1 MRLNDI
7 SFKTKIFFA
16 FGGGGVLLGIML
28 VVGYLTISTV
38 RGSLDEMYNE
48 HYTASVGV
56 TELKAD
62 LNQVRALLMGMI
74 AESEPSKREN
84 LRSKINET
92 SLNVDKRL
100 DALLENIKEPTMV
113 KKLEEIKDVWTAF
126 RDTRDK
132 EIIPAIFA
140 GDLHK
145 AVSIATGI
153 QAERYK
159 KFNGIV
165 TELVKKEDEEA
176 AGAYKRA
183 DNSYNKAVFFFIA
196 ALTAGSVFG
205 IIVIYNLSKNIIT
218 RLKILTDEAELIA
231 NGDFTNITS
240 VSGKDEI
247 GKLAQSINSIVENI
261 SGIISSIKEDERHL
275 KASSEEMLATA
286 KNIAAGTMEQAQ
298 KADQVSTA
306 SEEMSAT
313 VTEVARDASNAA
325 EAAVIANDSAQNG
338 GEVVLKTIEGMN
350 AVAKMV
356 KESSIVIRELGSRSN
371 EIGRIIKVIDDI
383 ADQTN
388 LLALNAA
395 IEAARA
401 GEQGRGF
408 AVVADEVRKL
418 AERTTKATKEIGE
431 MIKEIQGE
439 THKAVLS
446 MDAGTK
452 EVEAEVQLAT
462 DAGNSLKDIISQVDK
477 VTGIIQHIATAT
489 EEQSKASEE
498 ISRDIETVAEV
509 AKEMANGAGR
519 IVDVAGKLK
528 TIEADI
534 DALIANFKIKEEKE
548 AAGKGLPLQAVSRG
562 RGAMPDEKSAK
573 KRLASRNI

>member
-1 MRLNDI
+1 MHLNDT
-7 SFKTKIFFA
+7 SFKTKIFFT
-16 FGGGGVLLGIML
+16 FGGGAVFLGLLAI
-28 VVGYLTISTV
+28 VGYLTISTI
-38 RGSLDEMYNE
+38 RQSLDEMYNE

-56 TELKAD
+56 IELKAD

-74 AESEPSKREN
+74 IETDSGKREGIHS
-84 LRSKINET
+84 RIKEATIDI
-92 SLNVDKRL
+92 DKEL
-100 DALLENIKEPTMV
+100 DDLLGKIKEPSMV
-113 KKLEEIKDVWTAF
+113 KQLNDIKEVWLSF

-140 GDLHK
+140 GDLPK
-145 AVSIATGI
+145 AVSIAAGI

-159 KFNGIV
+159 KFTGIAN
-165 TELVKKEDEEA
+165 ELVQKEDEEA
-176 AGAYKRA
+176 ALAYKRA
-183 DNSYNKAVFFFIA
+183 NDSYKRMIWSIGVLVVI
-196 ALTAGSVFG
+196 GGVFG

-218 RLKILTDEAELIA
+218 RLKVLTDEAELIA
-231 NGDFTNITS
+231 NGDFTNMTS
-240 VSGKDEI
+240 VSGKDEM
-247 GKLAQSINSIVENI
+247 GQLAKSINSIVENI
-261 SGIISSIKEDERHL
+261 SAAISSIKKGEENL
-275 KASSEEMLATA
+275 KSSSDEMLATA
-286 KNIAAGTMEQAQ
+286 QQIAGGTKEQAQ
-298 KADQVSTA
+298 KASQVATA
-306 SEEMSAT
+306 GDEMSAT
-313 VTEVARDASNAA
+313 VTEVAKDASSAA
-325 EAAVIANDSAQNG
+325 EAAVIANDSAQKG
-338 GEVVLKTIEGMN
+338 GEVVLKTIEGMD

-356 KESSIVIRELGSRSN
+356 RESSVVIRELGSRSN
-371 EIGRIIKVIDDI
+371 EIGKIIKVIDDI

-446 MDAGTK
+446 MEAGTK

-498 ISRDIETVAEV
+498 ISRDIETVANV
-509 AKEMANGAGR
+509 AKETADGVKQ
-519 IVDVAGKLK
+519 IVDIANRLK
-528 TIEADI
+528 TIEADM
-534 DALIANFKIKEEKE
+534 DGLIANFKVNGEE
-548 AAGKGLPLQAVSRG
+548 AAGKKGMPLPAVSMRQW
-562 RGAMPDEKSAK
+562 AVTDEKRS
-573 KRLASRNI
+573 LGSGG

>member
-1 MRLNDI
+1 
-7 SFKTKIFFA
+7 
-16 FGGGGVLLGIML
+16 
-28 VVGYLTISTV
+28 
-38 RGSLDEMYNE
+38 MYNE

-62 LNQVRALLMGMI
+62 LNQVRALLLNMM
-74 AESEPSKREN
+74 AETDTSKLEGLHSRI
-84 LRSKINET
+84 KET
-92 SLNVDKRL
+92 TIEIDKRL
-100 DALLENIKEPTMV
+100 DRLLENIKEPAMV

-126 RDTRDK
+126 RNTRDK

-140 GDLHK
+140 NDKEK
-145 AVSIATGI
+145 AKVLATGI

-159 KFNGIV
+159 KFTGIAN
-165 TELVKKEDEEA
+165 ELVQKEDEEA
-176 AGAYKRA
+176 ASAYKRA
-183 DNSYNKAVFFFIA
+183 NDSYKRMTWSLGVLVMI
-196 ALTAGSVFG
+196 GGIFG

-218 RLKILTDEAELIA
+218 RLKVLTDEAELIA
-231 NGDFTNITS
+231 NGDFTNMTS

-261 SGIISSIKEDERHL
+261 SDIISSIKEDEENL

-286 KNIAAGTMEQAQ
+286 KNIAAGTREQAQ
-298 KADQVSTA
+298 KAGQVSTA

-356 KESSIVIRELGSRSN
+356 RESSVVIRELGSRSD
-371 EIGRIIKVIDDI
+371 EIGKIIKVIDDI

-418 AERTTKATKEIGE
+418 AERTTKATKEIGG
-431 MIKEIQGE
+431 MIKEIQEE

-446 MDAGTK
+446 MEAGTK

-519 IVDVAGKLK
+519 IVDVADKLK

-548 AAGKGLPLQAVSRG
+548 AAGKGHR
-562 RGAMPDEKSAK
+562 AMPDERKS
-573 KRLASRNI
+573 LGSGG